1 MRPPDPRPPQGSEFS
16 ASGLFVLLAPLI
28 AVGAFGAALAILA
41 AFLDWHPRE
50 MLYTAGGIGMLVV
63 LPAVY
68 LAYRQMAE
76 RSATRRALLDAE
88 ARVGGIVESA
98 MDAIISV
105 DERQRIVTFN
115 AAAERVFRWP
125 RGAVMGQT
133 LDVLIPERYRARA
146 PRAHRALRRTA
157 DTSRGM
163 GRQQVLARPARRRRG
178 IPDRGLDLAARRE
191 RPQALH
197 RDPARRDRARAL
209 ASRCSRAA
217 RRACAASSIPP
228 WTRSSP

>member
-1 MRPPDPRPPQGSEFS
+1 MSSPDPHPSQGSDFS
-16 ASGLFVLLAPLI
+16 ASGLFVVLAPLI

-76 RSATRRALLDAE
+76 RATTRRALVDAE

-105 DERQRIVTFN
+105 DERQRIVAFN

-125 RGAVMGQT
+125 RGAVMGQK
-133 LDVLIPERYRARA
+133 LEVLIPERFRERP
-146 PRAHRALRRTA
+146 PRAHRALRAHRRHLA
-157 DTSRGM
+157 RHGPPA
-163 GRQQVLARPARRRRG
+163 GAARPARRRG
-178 IPDRGLDLAARRE
+178 GVPDRGLDLAARR
-191 RPQALH
+191 
-197 RDPARRDRARAL
+197 
-209 ASRCSRAA
+209 RAA
-217 RRACAASSIPP
+217 RS
-228 WTRSSP
+228 SSP